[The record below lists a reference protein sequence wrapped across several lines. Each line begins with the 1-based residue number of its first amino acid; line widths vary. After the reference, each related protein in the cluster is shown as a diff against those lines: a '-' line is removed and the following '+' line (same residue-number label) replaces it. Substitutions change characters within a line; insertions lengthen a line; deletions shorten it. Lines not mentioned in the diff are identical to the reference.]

1 MRDDVPGGVMF
12 DDPAGSA
19 GGVDSDPRCGD
30 DYRSPPPPLPT
41 EPPPENALISPLWE
55 ARRKPGGGVFW
66 RHRLTMEE
74 SEKPPAMLYPVV
86 RFVGKNGQPGRI
98 KLIRPE
104 LFVRTIYLKASLER
118 TQAGPP
124 SSRLALVPQEDLA
137 GKPSSRRP
145 DQGRVQGRVSSSV
158 YAAAGSA
165 RPRLGTHR
173 AQVAGRD
180 HRLPERRP
188 ARLLCGGAG
197 LRGNLARLLRG
208 RARDLQLLGR
218 QRPLAPARQGLP
230 SRRSAAALPQRAS
243 RLERAVGVGLL
254 PRGRR
259 AGARGLPA
267 AAAPLVGL
275 GRPPPRAPPLEKP
288 LPAQPNLPQLGAAA
302 PVGAAAA
309 DAAAAA
315 AAAGG
320 AAAAVAAITDAAAD
334 PATAADAATAAAA
347 ARSGRP
353 SACGRTTTAAIGGGG
368 APAVA
373 SAAVELRRGVIVAAD
388 SGGAAARRPC
398 QALQVQLWSVRRPG
412 NLPRQA
418 GPATL

>member
-145 DQGRVQGRVSSSV
+145 DQGRVQGRGLIECLCGRRFRSASPGHSPCT
-158 YAAAGSA
+158 SRRA
-165 RPRLGTHR
+165 RP
-173 AQVAGRD
+173 
-180 HRLPERRP
+180 
-188 ARLLCGGAG
+188 
-197 LRGNLARLLRG
+197 
-208 RARDLQLLGR
+208 
-218 QRPLAPARQGLP
+218 
-230 SRRSAAALPQRAS
+230 S
-243 RLERAVGVGLL
+243 
-254 PRGRR
+254 
-259 AGARGLPA
+259 
-267 AAAPLVGL
+267 
-275 GRPPPRAPPLEKP
+275 
-288 LPAQPNLPQLGAAA
+288 
-302 PVGAAAA
+302 
-309 DAAAAA
+309 
-315 AAAGG
+315 
-320 AAAAVAAITDAAAD
+320 
-334 PATAADAATAAAA
+334 
-347 ARSGRP
+347 
-353 SACGRTTTAAIGGGG
+353 TT
-368 APAVA
+368 
-373 SAAVELRRGVIVAAD
+373 
-388 SGGAAARRPC
+388 
-398 QALQVQLWSVRRPG
+398 
-412 NLPRQA
+412 
-418 GPATL
+418 